1 MSKVEEKKVQNS
13 KKKILKKSFFFS
25 KNNLKI
31 LRYSFLPGG
40 KNALLLVLPFE
51 KISIQTELS
60 SPPLFRIQGTQ
71 RDGRKNGNPCV

>member
-1 MSKVEEKKVQNS
+1 MSKVEEKKGQNS

-60 SPPLFRIQGTQ
+60 SHPFSEFRGIASA
-71 RDGRKNGNPCV
+71 